1 MDKWERLYNK
11 IGPLRYQSST
21 GDCVPTTIVNGLSV
35 LVKRPLHPT
44 LLKLIWSLS
53 VDQEVTGW
61 VCCDTLS
68 SLLAKW
74 FERAHKDNYEKGS
87 KLRYTSRIIEGV
99 AVHLGPN
106 NLLDHCLKNQGVACM
121 SIGKESDHYVLILGF
136 ENDRY
141 LGFNCLW
148 DENKTPQQLENLASY
163 KGLVNI
169 TWSRKELEKIIP
181 NPSDVALRWMH
192 LLTPH

>member
-106 NLLDHCLKNQGVACM
+106 NLLDQCLKNQGVACM
-121 SIGKESDHYVLILGF
+121 SIGKKSDHYVLILGF

-181 NPSDVALRWMH
+181 NPSDVVLRWMH
-192 LLTPH
+192 LLTPN

>member
-106 NLLDHCLKNQGVACM
+106 NLLDQCLKHQGVACM
-121 SIGKESDHYVLILGF
+121 SIGKKSDHYVLILGF

>member
-87 KLRYTSRIIEGV
+87 ELSYTSRIIEGE
-99 AVHLGPN
+99 AVHLGPR
-106 NLLDHCLKNQGVACM
+106 NLLDQCLRKQGVACM
-121 SIGKESDHYVLILGF
+121 SIGKSSNHYVLILGF

-148 DENKTPQQLENLASY
+148 DENKTPQRLENLASY

>member
-74 FERAHKDNYEKGS
+74 FERAHKDNYEKRS
-87 KLRYTSRIIEGV
+87 ELRYSSRIIEGT
-99 AVHLGPN
+99 AVHLGPK
-106 NLLDHCLKNQGVACM
+106 NLLDQCLKNQGVACI
-121 SIGKESDHYVLILGF
+121 SVGTKSDHYVLILGI
-136 ENDRY
+136 ENEQY

-148 DENKTPQQLENLASY
+148 EGTETVERIKNLDQY

-169 TWSRKELEKIIP
+169 TWSKIELEKMIRKQ
-181 NPSDVALRWMH
+181 NEEKRWIQ
-192 LLTPH
+192 LIVPY

>member
-74 FERAHKDNYEKGS
+74 FERAHKYNYEKGS
-87 KLRYTSRIIEGV
+87 ELSYTSRIIEGE
-99 AVHLGPN
+99 AVHLGPR
-106 NLLDHCLKNQGVACM
+106 NLLDQCLRKQGVACM
-121 SIGKESDHYVLILGF
+121 SIGKSSNHYVLILGF

-148 DENKTPQQLENLASY
+148 DENKTPQRLENLASY

-169 TWSRKELEKIIP
+169 IWSRKELEKIIP

>member
-106 NLLDHCLKNQGVACM
+106 NVLDQCLKNQGVACM
-121 SIGKESDHYVLILGF
+121 SIGKKSDHYVLILGF

>member
-87 KLRYTSRIIEGV
+87 ELSYTSRIIEGE
-99 AVHLGPN
+99 AVHLGPR
-106 NLLDHCLKNQGVACM
+106 NLLDQCLRKQGVACM
-121 SIGKESDHYVLILGF
+121 SIGKSSNHYVLILGF

>member
-106 NLLDHCLKNQGVACM
+106 NLLDQCLKKQGVACM
-121 SIGKESDHYVLILGF
+121 SIGKKSDHYVLILGF